1 MKQNVIEFF
10 QNLPAEKSEQ
20 FNQAFELYRKSPNKN
35 SGVERSLNVQGYS
48 ERTLENLLYDLQ
60 KMHGIT
66 DVEKVKVV
74 ESTMAVVHSTDGDF
88 ITKYFADK
96 SAFEMTEEELITYG
110 IERQASNSDLQ
121 EILDLAV
128 KNNYDAISSGLIK
141 ALAKIESDKL
151 LATDPNQINVNGAE
165 VVTDAAIPLRE
176 EFPFLN
182 DKECPNELKILVA
195 DKITAWKAYEENHAK
210 VLQIESGEL
219 VVDEVEKAKI
229 AKAAIVAFQ
238 ENQAIYAEL
247 NAYKETGKV
256 LGVHPIF
263 KTLQMQREV
272 DEMTPDQLVKYKGS
286 SAKYFTD
293 NKDNLAKAEKEKN
306 AEKIEKIKARV
317 ADRELKL
324 AMVNKKI
331 GIPAK

>member
-10 QNLPAEKSEQ
+10 QNLPTEKSEQ

-35 SGVERSLNVQGYS
+35 SGVERSLNAQGFS

-66 DVEKVKVV
+66 DVEKVKGATLQVINDDDHN
-74 ESTMAVVHSTDGDF
+74 EHDDNAA
-88 ITKYFADK
+88 KK
-96 SAFEMTEEELITYG
+96 
-110 IERQASNSDLQ
+110 DL
-121 EILDLAV
+121 L
-128 KNNYDAISSGLIK
+128 K
-141 ALAKIESDKL
+141 
-151 LATDPNQINVNGAE
+151 INVIDPV
-165 VVTDAAIPLRE
+165 VVTDGTLLLRE
-176 EFPFLN
+176 EFSFLN
-182 DKECPNELKILVA
+182 DKDCPNELKILVA
-195 DKITAWKAYEENHAK
+195 DKITAWKVYEENHSK
-210 VLQIESGEL
+210 LLQIESGEL
-219 VVDEVEKAKI
+219 VVSEVEQAKI
-229 AKAAIVAFQ
+229 AEAAVTAFA
-238 ENQAIYAEL
+238 ENQAIYDEL

-286 SAKYFTD
+286 SAKYFSD
-293 NKDNLAKAEKEKN
+293 NKDHLAKAEKEKDT
-306 AEKIEKIKARV
+306 EKIEKIKSRV